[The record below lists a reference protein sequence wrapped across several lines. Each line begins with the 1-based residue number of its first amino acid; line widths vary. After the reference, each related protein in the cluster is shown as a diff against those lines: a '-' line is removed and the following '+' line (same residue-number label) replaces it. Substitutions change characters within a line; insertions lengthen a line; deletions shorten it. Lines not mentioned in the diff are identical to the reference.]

1 MSDSDSRPKPKG
13 HRPYFFDDPAVDQL
27 HAALLAVTQELAV
40 ARERIDTLERL
51 LESAGHLDRAAF
63 ERFQPSE
70 AAAAERTVLREQ
82 LVERV
87 LAPFVAYRQTLFDRA
102 ARARDDASTD

>member
-1 MSDSDSRPKPKG
+1 MDPKDFPKPKG

-51 LESAGHLDRAAF
+51 LGARGHIARDAVESFQPDEQAATERAA
-63 ERFQPSE
+63 
-70 AAAAERTVLREQ
+70 LRSA

-87 LAPFVAYRQTLFDRA
+87 LQPFVAYRESLFQGAQPPA
-102 ARARDDASTD
+102 ADPAKD